1 MLRAVTPQD
10 AAAIAGIYNYY
21 VKNTVITFEE
31 QPVSIGEMEERI
43 RAITRQY
50 PYFVL
55 EENNEIQ
62 GYAYINKYRE
72 RSAYRY
78 TAELTI
84 YLRNGLEGK
93 GMGSILMARMIE
105 EARKCGIHSV
115 ISVVTLPNERS
126 AAIHEKFGF
135 EQAAYLKEA
144 GLKFEKWLDVGFWE
158 LILK

>member
-1 MLRAVTPQD
+1 MLREVTPAD

-43 RAITRQY
+43 RAITRRY

-55 EENNEIQ
+55 EENNELR
-62 GYAYINKYRE
+62 GYAYINEYRE

-84 YLRNGLEGK
+84 SLRNGLEGK
-93 GMGSILMARMIE
+93 GMGSSLMARMIE
-105 EARKCGIHSV
+105 EARKKGIHTI

-135 EQAAYLKEA
+135 EQVACLKET
-144 GLKFEKWLDVGFWE
+144 GFKFEKWLNVGFWE

>member
-1 MLRAVTPQD
+1 MLRAVTPRD

-43 RAITRQY
+43 RTITLQY

-84 YLRNGLEGK
+84 YLKNGLEGK
-93 GMGSILMARMIE
+93 GKGSLLMAGVLE
-105 EARKCGIHSV
+105 EARKRGIHSV
-115 ISVVTLPNERS
+115 LSVVTLPNERS

-135 EQAAYLKEA
+135 AQVACLKEA
-144 GLKFEKWLDVGFWE
+144 GFKCEKWLDVGFWE